1 MKQSIRVGI
10 VAFALAAVS
19 SACAADAETESE
31 YEAIGWTPVEIGL
44 ASPVQLPW
52 GCHQWDIFG
61 LGLNAIW
68 NDAPKMYGL
77 GVGGVAMATRGD
89 MCGLQVGGLCNWATE
104 DVYGL
109 RLTIGGNITFGTTYG
124 MDAGLFA
131 YRSGDMWGMD
141 VEFIGSYQRRFW
153 GWQVGG
159 LATVCTEQ
167 SYGCAIALLCNW
179 APVAYGCDLS
189 IFNYT
194 TELHGC
200 QIGLVNYARECPW
213 GFQIG
218 LVNII
223 MDNSWKVLPIV
234 NGYF

>member
-1 MKQSIRVGI
+1 MKKSIKVG
-10 VAFALAAVS
+10 VVALAMAAVPS
-19 SACAADAETESE
+19 VWAAGGETESE

-52 GCHQWDIFG
+52 GSHQWDSFG
-61 LGLNAIW
+61 LGINAIW

-77 GVGGVAMATRGD
+77 GVGGVARATRGD
-89 MCGLQVGGLCNWATE
+89 MCGLQVAGLCNWATE

-109 RLTIGGNITFGTTYG
+109 RLTVGGNITFGTTYG
-124 MDAGLFA
+124 VDAGLFA

-141 VEFIGSYQRRFW
+141 VEFIGAYQRRFW
-153 GWQVGG
+153 GWQIGG